1 MKLAL
6 SDEDAAFREEL
17 RRFYTSEIPEDIRER
32 GKRGHFE
39 LPEDLVISQRILHAN
54 GLAVPNWPVEWG
66 GKEWT
71 PLQRQIWLDEMQLAG
86 VPEPLAF
93 NTKMVGPVIA
103 QFGSQTMKERFLPP
117 TANIDIWWCQG
128 FSEPEAGSD
137 LASLRTTAVRDGDT
151 YVVNGQ
157 KTWTTLGQ
165 YADWIFL
172 LARTDPN
179 APKRQAGIS
188 FLLAEMS
195 TPGITL
201 RPIELIDGSY
211 EVNEVFFED
220 VRIPADQLVGEE
232 NQGWTYAKFLL
243 GNERTGIAR
252 IGLTK
257 LWMSQVKEH
266 AAKLE
271 VNGTPLLEDP
281 LFAAR
286 VAEIETGLLA
296 LELTQ
301 MRVSG
306 SEADGKPNPAS
317 SILKLRGSQLQQ
329 AATELFVEVAGPEA
343 LPFDAGDLDVP
354 TWAQDAAPRYLNY
367 RKTSI
372 YGGTNEVQ
380 RTIIASTI
388 LGL

>member
-1 MKLAL
+1 
-6 SDEDAAFREEL
+6 
-17 RRFYTSEIPEDIRER
+17 
-32 GKRGHFE
+32 
-39 LPEDLVISQRILHAN
+39 
-54 GLAVPNWPVEWG
+54 
-66 GKEWT
+66 
-71 PLQRQIWLDEMQLAG
+71 
-86 VPEPLAF
+86 
-93 NTKMVGPVIA
+93 
-103 QFGSQTMKERFLPP
+103 
-117 TANIDIWWCQG
+117 
-128 FSEPEAGSD
+128 
-137 LASLRTTAVRDGDT
+137 
-151 YVVNGQ
+151 
-157 KTWTTLGQ
+157 
-165 YADWIFL
+165 
-172 LARTDPN
+172 
-179 APKRQAGIS
+179 
-188 FLLAEMS
+188 
-195 TPGITL
+195 
-201 RPIELIDGSY
+201 
-211 EVNEVFFED
+211 
-220 VRIPADQLVGEE
+220 
-232 NQGWTYAKFLL
+232 
-243 GNERTGIAR
+243 
-252 IGLTK
+252 
-257 LWMSQVKEH
+257 LWMAQVKEH

-271 VNGTPLLEDP
+271 INGTPLLEDP

-354 TWAQDAAPRYLNY
+354 SWAQDAAPRYLNY